1 MYSGGNMNPAL
12 LAAIIAANTKR
23 QPEPEPAPEP
33 EPPVQEDDNGGL

>member
-1 MYSGGNMNPAL
+1 MNPAL

-23 QPEPEPAPEP
+23 QPEPEPEPAP

>member
-1 MYSGGNMNPAL
+1 MNPAL

-33 EPPVQEDDNGGL
+33 EPPVQGDDNGGL

>member
-1 MYSGGNMNPAL
+1 MNPAL
-12 LAAIIAANTKR
+12 QAAIIAANTKR

>member
-1 MYSGGNMNPAL
+1 MNPAF